1 MSPSLKQDTPAPEQ
15 PAAHTGTGGLWSAG
29 FRHVRELALA
39 QLRQGITPQ
48 KIALTVALG
57 LVIGV
62 FPVLGTTTL
71 LCLLIGVLLRLNQP
85 VIQLASWLA
94 WPVQMP
100 AIYFFVRAGEW
111 LTRTPSLPFSVS
123 AMLVAFKASPLRF
136 LQQFGMMGLRAAL
149 AWTLIAPPLAAL
161 LYLLTLP
168 PLRRMAAG
176 RLWLTGTK

>member
-1 MSPSLKQDTPAPEQ
+1 MSPSLKQDAPAPEQ
-15 PAAHTGTGGLWSAG
+15 PIAHRGAGALWTVGL
-29 FRHVRELALA
+29 RRVREHAMA

-48 KIALTVALG
+48 KIALTIALG
-57 LVIGV
+57 LVVGV
-62 FPVLGTTTL
+62 FPILGTTTV

-111 LTRTPSLPFSVS
+111 LTRTPPASFSVS
-123 AMLVAFKASPLRF
+123 AMLAAFKASPLRF

-149 AWTLIAPPLAAL
+149 AWALIAPPLAAL

-176 RLWLTGTK
+176 RLWLTRT